1 MKGKIK
7 IIVAMLIYGSI
18 GVFVKNIDLPPIEI
32 AFLRALIGSLF
43 LVSIGFFIKKE
54 YSVKSLRK
62 NIVLLGLSGSLLG
75 INWVLLFKAFEY
87 VSVSNAIL
95 VYYLAPV
102 FVIILSPIIL
112 KERFNIVKLF
122 CVILAMI
129 GLFLIINSDSA
140 TMQNHGDYIKGITY
154 SLLAAIFYSSVIL
167 MNKKIKDLTGF
178 ETTLVQLIFSVIIL
192 LPIIFYNG
200 NINIAKLNHVSLVLI
215 LVLGI
220 LHTGIAYL
228 LYFSSMKELEAQT
241 IAIFC
246 YIDPISALFF
256 ALIFLGESMGVKD
269 IIGGILILGSTFLSE
284 QEDVINLFS
293 KVKT

>member
-18 GVFVKNIDLPPIEI
+18 GVFVKNINLPPTEI
-32 AFLRALIGSLF
+32 AFLRAVIGSLF
-43 LVSIGFFIKKE
+43 LVSAGSFIKKE
-54 YSVKSLRK
+54 YSIKFLK
-62 NIVLLGLSGSLLG
+62 ENIVLLGLSGSLLG

-87 VSVSNAIL
+87 ISVSNAIL

-112 KERFNIVKLF
+112 KERLNIVKLF

-129 GLFLIINSDSA
+129 GLFLIINVDFS
-140 TMQNHGDYIKGITY
+140 TLQNPGDYIKGIIY
-154 SLLAAIFYSSVIL
+154 SLLAAVFYSSVIL
-167 MNKKIKDLTGF
+167 MNKKIKDLSGF
-178 ETTLVQLIFSVIIL
+178 ETTVVQLLFSVIIL

-200 NINIAKLNHVSLVLI
+200 SINIVKLNHSSVIFILI
-215 LVLGI
+215 LGV

-256 ALIFLGESMGVKD
+256 ASIFLGESMSVNE

-284 QEDVINLFS
+284 EENVAKLLNKS
-293 KVKT
+293 TT